1 MKYVIFSIDNQH
13 DAFWRGVLA
22 GMFKGAKGNLVPC
35 VGSYEGETEFSWL
48 CLREDFDNL
57 IAGTDLIAEQESIMA
72 ISECNKQYARLEFLG
87 TNGYAKG
94 AIQSLGSLKPVSK
107 EEAMQHAGWTYR
119 PDIDI
124 YWIAVKG
131 NPDTVPPVNGWLSD
145 QQVKALHAATA
156 LIETIAERSGYP
168 EYMRYRGVA
177 ADLREAFKQ
186 ETVH

>member
-22 GMFKGAKGNLVPC
+22 GMFKGAKGNLIPC
-35 VGSYEGETEFSWL
+35 VGSYAGETEFSWL

-72 ISECNKQYARLEFLG
+72 ISECNKQYARLEFLDG
-87 TNGYAKG
+87 ERDNVG
-94 AIQSLGSLKPVSK
+94 LGSLKSVGK
-107 EEAMQHAGWTYR
+107 EEAMQHSGWTYR
-119 PDIDI
+119 PDINI
-124 YWIAVKG
+124 YWVAVKG
-131 NPDTVPPVNGWLSD
+131 NPDTVPPANGWLSD
-145 QQVKALHAATA
+145 QQVKALHAANN

-168 EYMRYRGVA
+168 EYMRYKGVA